1 MLNKLLLMIGST
13 FALLLPIKGLL
24 ILIFTMVIID
34 TIYAVYASV
43 KIKGIKSFKSS
54 LLRKGMTPKIFGYL
68 GSTILLFSID
78 TMFFGGVL
86 FGVNLLLSKS
96 VAMIWV
102 YNESKSLDETSQKL
116 GNRPFVQVAKEAIG
130 FFSKAKKEV
139 GDLIEIG
146 SEGDKE
152 ESTK

>member
-1 MLNKLLLMIGST
+1 MFNKLLLMIGST
-13 FALLLPIKGLL
+13 FALLLAIKGLL
-24 ILIFTMVIID
+24 LLIFTMILVD
-34 TIYAVYASV
+34 TSYSIYAT
-43 KIKGIKSFKSS
+43 IKLHGYSSFKSS
-54 LLRKGMTPKIFGYL
+54 LLRKGLTPKVLGYI
-68 GSTILLFSID
+68 GTTILMYAADVI
-78 TMFFGGVL
+78 FFGGVL
-86 FGVNLLLSKS
+86 MGINFLLSKS
-96 VAMIWV
+96 IGMLWV

-139 GDLIEIG
+139 GDLIEVG